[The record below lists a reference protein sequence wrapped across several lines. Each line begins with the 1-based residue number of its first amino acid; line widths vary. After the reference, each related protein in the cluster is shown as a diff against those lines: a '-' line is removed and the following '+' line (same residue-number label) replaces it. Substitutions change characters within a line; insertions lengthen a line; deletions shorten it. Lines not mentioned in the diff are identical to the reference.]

1 MAKDPDKLGIF
12 VTSPAHMSELIKIVE
27 AAYRKGKKVKI
38 FFTFKSTQLV
48 LHPDFARLKN
58 MVPEEDLAI
67 CLAAFICEGYEPD
80 YHNVVGLTNNQL
92 RTQAFHGEIL
102 EEAGKYLVL

>member
-12 VTSPAHMSELIKIVE
+12 VTSPVHMPELIKIVE

-38 FFTFKSTQLV
+38 FFTYKATHLV
-48 LHPDFARLKN
+48 FHPDFAKLKN

-67 CLAAFICEGYEPD
+67 CVAAFACEGYEPE
-80 YHNVVGLTNNQL
+80 YHNEGLTNNQM
-92 RTQAFHGEIL
+92 RTQAFHGELL
-102 EEAGKYLVL
+102 EEVGKYLVL